1 MSDHSS
7 HADSS
12 SADHR
17 DGNSQYDRYGSD
29 DVTTGRRRASN
40 RGRGRR
46 VGENGEP
53 FELKGSPET
62 LAARAKDVCL
72 RLLTDRAR
80 SRAELEQKLA
90 QKGYPQAVID
100 TVLDRLAEVKLVD
113 DAAFAEQ
120 WVHSRH
126 TYSGKGRRALA
137 TELRRKGIDD
147 STSSEALSQISAD
160 DERERAAELVR
171 KKLLRTTS
179 ADIADRDDR
188 ERLMRRLVGM
198 LARRG
203 YPAGLSF
210 AVVKAELAELGADTD
225 ELPDL

>member
-1 MSDHSS
+1 MID
-7 HADSS
+7 D
-12 SADHR
+12 D
-17 DGNSQYDRYGSD
+17 NSNYDRYGSD

-40 RGRGRR
+40 RGRGRP
-46 VGENGEP
+46 VGEDGRP

-72 RLLTDRAR
+72 RLLSDRAR
-80 SRAELEQKLA
+80 SRAELDQKLA
-90 QKGYPQAVID
+90 QKGYPRAVID
-100 TVLDRLAEVKLVD
+100 RVLDRLTEVGLVD

-126 TYSGKGRRALA
+126 TYSGRGRRALA
-137 TELRRKGIDD
+137 TELRRKGIDQQT
-147 STSSEALSQISAD
+147 STEALSHISAD

-171 KKLLRTTS
+171 KKLARTT
-179 ADIADRDDR
+179 ADEVADRDDR

-203 YPAGLSF
+203 YSASMSF
-210 AVVKAELAELGADTD
+210 AVVKSELEDLGS
-225 ELPDL
+225 E

>member
-1 MSDHSS
+1 MSNDNDTDNS
-7 HADSS
+7 H
-12 SADHR
+12 
-17 DGNSQYDRYGSD
+17 YDRYGSD
-29 DVTTGRRRASN
+29 DVATGRRRASN
-40 RGRGRR
+40 RGRGRP

-53 FELKGSPET
+53 FQLKGSPET
-62 LAARAKDVCL
+62 LEPRAKDVCL

-80 SRAELEQKLA
+80 SRAELDQKLA
-90 QKGYPQAVID
+90 QKGYPRSVID
-100 TVLDRLAEVKLVD
+100 TVLDRLAEVGLVD
-113 DAAFAEQ
+113 DASFAEQ

-137 TELRRKGIDD
+137 MELQRKGIDQQ
-147 STSSEALSQISAD
+147 TSADALSQISSD

-171 KKLLRTTS
+171 RKLVRTTA

-210 AVVKAELAELGADTD
+210 AVVKAELTDLGADTD
-225 ELPDL
+225 GLPEG

>member
-1 MSDHSS
+1 MSDDNS
-7 HADSS
+7 HD
-12 SADHR
+12 D
-17 DGNSQYDRYGSD
+17 NSHYDRYGSD
-29 DVTTGRRRASN
+29 DVATGWRRTSN
-40 RGRGRR
+40 RGQGRGRPG
-46 VGENGEP
+46 GEDGKP

-90 QKGYPQAVID
+90 QKGYPQAVVEG
-100 TVLDRLAEVKLVD
+100 VLDRLAEVGLVD

-126 TYSGKGRRALA
+126 TYSGRGRRALA
-137 TELRRKGIDD
+137 TELRRKGIDQQ
-147 STSSEALSQISAD
+147 TSSEALSQISSD

-171 KKLLRTTS
+171 RKLARTT
-179 ADIADRDDR
+179 ADDIADRDDR

-203 YPAGLSF
+203 YPSSLSF
-210 AVVKAELAELGADTD
+210 SVVKTELANLGADTD
-225 ELPDL
+225 GLAED

>member
-1 MSDHSS
+1 MSDDSS
-7 HADSS
+7 HNDTSHNDTS
-12 SADHR
+12 H
-17 DGNSQYDRYGSD
+17 YDRYGSD

-40 RGRGRR
+40 RGRGRP

-90 QKGYPQAVID
+90 QKGYPQAV
-100 TVLDRLAEVKLVD
+100 TQRVLDRLAEVGLVD

-126 TYSGKGRRALA
+126 TYSGKGRRALSM
-137 TELRRKGIDD
+137 ELQRKGIDQQISAD
-147 STSSEALSQISAD
+147 ALSQISSD
-160 DERERAAELVR
+160 DEYERAAELVR
-171 KKLLRTTS
+171 RKLIRTTS

-188 ERLMRRLVGM
+188 EKLMRRLVGM

-203 YPAGLSF
+203 YPSSMSF
-210 AVVKAELAELGADTD
+210 AVVKAELTGLGAGAG
-225 ELPDL
+225 ELPEG

>member
-1 MSDHSS
+1 M
-7 HADSS
+7 
-12 SADHR
+12 
-17 DGNSQYDRYGSD
+17 
-29 DVTTGRRRASN
+29 
-40 RGRGRR
+40 
-46 VGENGEP
+46 
-53 FELKGSPET
+53 KGSPET

-147 STSSEALSQISAD
+147 STSNEALSQISAD

-210 AVVKAELAELGADTD
+210 AVVKAELAELGADTG

>member
-1 MSDHSS
+1 MSDDFS
-7 HADSS
+7 HD
-12 SADHR
+12 D
-17 DGNSQYDRYGSD
+17 NSHYDRYGSD
-29 DVTTGRRRASN
+29 DVTGPRRTSN
-40 RGRGRR
+40 RGRGRP

-80 SRAELEQKLA
+80 SRAELDQKLA
-90 QKGYPQAVID
+90 QKGYPRSVID
-100 TVLDRLAEVKLVD
+100 TVLDRLAEVRLVD

-171 KKLLRTTS
+171 KKLVRTTS

-188 ERLMRRLVGM
+188 EKLMRRLVGM

-210 AVVKAELAELGADTD
+210 AVVKAELTDLGADTD
-225 ELPDL
+225 QLPEG

>member
-1 MSDHSS
+1 M
-7 HADSS
+7 
-12 SADHR
+12 
-17 DGNSQYDRYGSD
+17 
-29 DVTTGRRRASN
+29 
-40 RGRGRR
+40 
-46 VGENGEP
+46 
-53 FELKGSPET
+53 KGSPET

-100 TVLDRLAEVKLVD
+100 TVLDRLTEVKLVD

-147 STSSEALSQISAD
+147 STSNEALSQISAD

-179 ADIADRDDR
+179 ADISDRDDR

-210 AVVKAELAELGADTD
+210 TVVKAELAELGADTGQ
-225 ELPDL
+225 LPDL

>member
-1 MSDHSS
+1 MNHDDNDRDDNDH
-7 HADSS
+7 
-12 SADHR
+12 
-17 DGNSQYDRYGSD
+17 YDRYGSD
-29 DVTTGRRRASN
+29 DVTTGRRRSTP
-40 RGRGRR
+40 RRRDSSGRPL
-46 VGENGEP
+46 GEDGQP

-80 SRAELEQKLA
+80 SRAELEQKLV

-100 TVLDRLAEVKLVD
+100 TVLGRLTEVGLVD
-113 DAAFAEQ
+113 DTAFAEQ

-126 TYSGKGRRALA
+126 TYSGRGRRALA

-147 STSSEALSQISAD
+147 ATSQEALSAISTD

-171 KKLLRTTS
+171 RKLVRTT
-179 ADIADRDDR
+179 ADDIADRNDR

-203 YPAGLSF
+203 YPAGMSF
-210 AVVKAELAELGADTD
+210 AVVKDELGN
-225 ELPDL
+225 LG